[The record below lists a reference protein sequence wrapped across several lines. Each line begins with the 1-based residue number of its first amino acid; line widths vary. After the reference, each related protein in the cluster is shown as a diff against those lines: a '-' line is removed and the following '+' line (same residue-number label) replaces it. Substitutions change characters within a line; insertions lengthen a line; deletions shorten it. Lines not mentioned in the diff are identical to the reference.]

1 MSKQTTDEILVGR
14 GDRILTHSFDVLRRH
29 LEDQQHS
36 RSPRLSFMTGE
47 HHRVR
52 DFAVAEL
59 PRFGRALPPEHIAE
73 RTGLRL
79 DRVGAILDD
88 LEREFRASYDEVGW
102 QRTQACERAASTLG
116 GLSSL
121 GVRNFVVTNKPKAPT
136 EKILAR
142 LRLDGFC
149 SGVVCRDSVSPPLA
163 SKSDVV
169 RHTMQKFALLGSE
182 TLVVGDSVDDARAA
196 QACGMRFVAMSQGY
210 GGAHCQSEAPVAA
223 VCAALSELLPLV
235 ATWRQPSRGEP

>member
-1 MSKQTTDEILVGR
+1 MFDAILFDLDGTLVDSVPGIEYSMR
-14 GDRILTHSFDVLRRH
+14 CALTATGVRETMRDV
-29 LEDQQHS
+29 
-36 RSPRLSFMTGE
+36 
-47 HHRVR
+47 
-52 DFAVAEL
+52 
-59 PRFGRALPPEHIAE
+59 RALLGPPIRVVFE
-73 RTGLRL
+73 RALGPLPA
-79 DRVGAILDD
+79 AILDD

>member
-1 MSKQTTDEILVGR
+1 MKTLTVRLPEALVAQIDAEAKARDE
-14 GDRILTHSFDVLRRH
+14 
-29 LEDQQHS
+29 
-36 RSPRLSFMTGE
+36 
-47 HHRVR
+47 
-52 DFAVAEL
+52 
-59 PRFGRALPPEHIAE
+59 
-73 RTGLRL
+73 
-79 DRVGAILDD
+79 
-88 LEREFRASYDEVGW
+88 
-102 QRTQACERAASTLG
+102 
-116 GLSSL
+116 
-121 GVRNFVVTNKPKAPT
+121 
-136 EKILAR
+136 
-142 LRLDGFC
+142 
-149 SGVVCRDSVSPPLA
+149 